1 MGPVRRR
8 RRTRPRPT
16 LDPSLSHPLGIP
28 YTHLPHENLDPRS
41 GIHEEAVFFAGSTA
55 FPCSTE
61 PKSAPTKNVNA
72 PLGLATSGHPLQN
85 PTAAEMP
92 HFQQATTE
100 GALLTREHRKS
111 HARKFHYEGATRVG
125 LV

>member
-16 LDPSLSHPLGIP
+16 LDPSPLPPSRNPVHPFAPRELG
-28 YTHLPHENLDPRS
+28 TRV
-41 GIHEEAVFFAGSTA
+41 A
-55 FPCSTE
+55 
-61 PKSAPTKNVNA
+61 PKSAPTKNVNE

-85 PTAAEMP
+85 PTAAEML

-111 HARKFHYEGATRVG
+111 HARKFHYEGATRVS